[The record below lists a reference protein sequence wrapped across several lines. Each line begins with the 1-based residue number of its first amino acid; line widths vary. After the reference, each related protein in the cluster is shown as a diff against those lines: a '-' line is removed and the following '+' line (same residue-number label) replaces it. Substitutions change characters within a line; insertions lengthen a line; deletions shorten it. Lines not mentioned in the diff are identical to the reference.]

1 MVYKFHAVFLNHK
14 PRTCI
19 SARGGSRGGGG
30 GGVMGVITI
39 SKLKS
44 RTLLMPSSSA
54 GSDGPFCL
62 IITTF

>member
-30 GGVMGVITI
+30 GGGGDDEGDHDFKIEI
-39 SKLKS
+39 QDIINAIK
-44 RTLLMPSSSA
+44 
-54 GSDGPFCL
+54 FCW
-62 IITTF
+62 F